1 MELKNDSMEIE
12 EIKKKIAENQLLI
25 DSLNEKLQRRTDEV
39 KIIQSISS
47 EILNSLDLDRIF
59 KRQ

>member
-1 MELKNDSMEIE
+1 MELKNDSIEIE

-25 DSLNEKLQRRTDEV
+25 DSLNEKLQSRTDEV

>member
-1 MELKNDSMEIE
+1 MELKNDSIEIE